1 MINPDIEQRA
11 QDLLAYYNA
20 STIPVLVEAIARAAG
35 IQVVRSPAA
44 GQESGFLMRDG
55 QRVLIGLNSNDSPRR
70 QRFTIAHELGHFTLH
85 EGRPLIVDH
94 TVRFNKRDDV
104 SSAATH
110 PEEIQANAFAA
121 ALLMPEP
128 SVYSAVRRHVNS
140 GVATQMHLTELLA
153 DEFDVS
159 EQAMTWRLVNLGIYS

>member
-1 MINPDIEQRA
+1 MIDPTIEQQA
-11 QDLLAYYNA
+11 QGLLARYGVA
-20 STIPVLVEAIARAAG
+20 AIPVPVEAIARAAG

-70 QRFTIAHELGHFTLH
+70 QRFTIAHELGHFELH
-85 EGRPLIVDH
+85 TGRALIVDH
-94 TVRFNKRDDV
+94 TVRINKRDDV

-121 ALLMPEP
+121 ALLMPETFIH
-128 SVYSAVRRHVNS
+128 SAVRRHINS
-140 GVATQMHLTELLA
+140 GVVTQAHLTKLLA
-153 DEFDVS
+153 DDFDVS